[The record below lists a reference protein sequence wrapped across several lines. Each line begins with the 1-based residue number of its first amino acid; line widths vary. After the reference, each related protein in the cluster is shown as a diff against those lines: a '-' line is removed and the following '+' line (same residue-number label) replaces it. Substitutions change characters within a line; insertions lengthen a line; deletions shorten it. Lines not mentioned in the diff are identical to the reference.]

1 MYAPRFLH
9 WSMACLLACA
19 VTRAHAKEPRYAL
32 DLESAISL
40 ALDQNLAFGQAR
52 LGVDQA
58 ANSKEAARSDFRIRF
73 VPGATLD
80 LSDDSTDWS
89 YGLQAR
95 HKFSPGTE
103 ARLGGEIGRA
113 GSDANDEPHRVTW
126 RATLAQ
132 PLFRNFGTLVHLES
146 LRLADSA
153 WQRAR
158 RGYQQQKGALILSV
172 VAAYEEIVRLRRQL
186 QTEQTFFEQADR
198 LYRLTL
204 ARERQGRTTRIDTL
218 RVELQRGQ
226 AEQRI
231 QNLREQLAIAEQ
243 SLAELLGMEPRTV
256 FDLTPPPT
264 LEVPLPPTREAETL
278 AWRSRLDLAQ
288 ALADYEDAERGNAIA
303 RRVRQPD
310 LAVAAR
316 YEQRGTG
323 ESLPDATR
331 FDQGDW
337 FLGLTSGAEINPA
350 RDRSTLAQAGIA
362 LLSAR
367 ENVQI
372 VKLSISR
379 EVQQALAN
387 YRRVQADLK
396 LAEQNVELA
405 DRRARLARRLFQ
417 AGRGDHFSV
426 TDAEEAF
433 LQSQNNW
440 LDARSAVNLA
450 AYRLLDVLGTLVE
463 TPDDLKP
470 EALQASL

>member
-1 MYAPRFLH
+1 MRFLLP
-9 WSMACLLACA
+9 SLVCLLACT
-19 VTRAHAKEPRYAL
+19 VPRGHAAEERYAL
-32 DLESAISL
+32 DLETTLSL
-40 ALDQNLAFGQAR
+40 ALDQNLAFGRAR

-58 ANSKEAARSDFRIRF
+58 ANAKDAAGSEFRIRF
-73 VPGATLD
+73 VPGANLD
-80 LSDDSTDWS
+80 LSEDSTDWS
-89 YGLQAR
+89 YGLQVR
-95 HKFSPGTE
+95 RKFAPGTE
-103 ARLGGEIGRA
+103 TSLAGDIGRVGTEA
-113 GSDANDEPHRVTW
+113 VDEPHRVSW

-132 PLFRNFGTLVHLES
+132 PLFRNFGTAVHLEN

-172 VAAYEEIVRLRRQL
+172 VAAYEEIVRLRRQW

-198 LYRLTL
+198 LYRLTQ

-226 AEQRI
+226 AEQRL
-231 QNLREQLAIAEQ
+231 QNLQEQLAIAEQ
-243 SLAELLGMEPRTV
+243 TLAELLGMGPATH
-256 FDLTPPPT
+256 FDLEPPPT
-264 LEVPLPPTREAETL
+264 LEVPLPPPREAEAI

-288 ALADYEDAERGNAIA
+288 ALADYEDAERGNTIA

-310 LAVAAR
+310 LTLAAR

-323 ESLPDATR
+323 TSFSDATR
-331 FDQGDW
+331 LDKGDW
-337 FLGLTSGAEINPA
+337 FLGLVSGSEINPA
-350 RDRSTLAQAGIA
+350 QDRSTMTQAGIA
-362 LLSAR
+362 LASSR
-367 ENVQI
+367 ENVRI
-372 VKLSISR
+372 VQLSISR

-396 LAEQNVELA
+396 LAHKNVELA
-405 DRRARLARRLFQ
+405 DRRARLARRLFE
-417 AGRGDHFSV
+417 AGRGDNFSV

-450 AYRLLDVLGTLVE
+450 AYRLLDTMGTLVE